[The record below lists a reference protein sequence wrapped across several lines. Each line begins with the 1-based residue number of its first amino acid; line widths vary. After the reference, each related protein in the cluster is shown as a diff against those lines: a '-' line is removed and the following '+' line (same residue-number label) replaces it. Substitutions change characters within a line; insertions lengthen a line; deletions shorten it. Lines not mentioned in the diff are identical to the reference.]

1 MRRLQI
7 YYKVIKDDKYPIPRI
22 EDIFAE
28 VGGGKYYCV
37 LDLHQAYLHM
47 PVDDVSAAI
56 QALSTHK
63 GCFKVNR
70 LMFGVKISPNPWQK
84 FMGIIFGNI
93 ANVTCFFDDILI
105 RGHTL
110 RELTTNLRTVFQI
123 LRDKNLHVNRSKC
136 QFLLK
141 SVSYL
146 GHIIDEDG
154 IKPIPDKI
162 QAIVDCKK
170 PNDVSELRTFLG
182 LINYYQ
188 KFIPDLSSKLFPLN
202 ELLQKDKP
210 FVWSK
215 KCHNTFNKL
224 KDEIT
229 SSNVLMKYNRA
240 LPLALAT
247 DASPTGLGAVIS
259 HVLPN
264 GQERPIAFASR
275 SLTKSE
281 KNYSQLDKEATA
293 IYWGLHKFFQY
304 CYGRK
309 ITLIT
314 VHQPLT
320 RILHPNKDLPPIS
333 ALRLLHYA
341 NFMSGFD
348 YDIMYR
354 NTKRHAN
361 ADFLSRFPYEKP
373 QIDDNLDST
382 STFLMNHISVLPVT
396 RDEIKKETLKD
407 SECVRYYT
415 ALQSGNPLPNEGNVA
430 EFSLQNGCVFKNIRI
445 MIPAILQK
453 RVLEELH
460 TAHTGM
466 VRMKALA
473 RSYVWWKNIDKD
485 IEYVCKSCV
494 SCAKIKPNVK
504 KVQVHPWEYP
514 KGPWERL
521 HLDYAGPFMNK
532 SFLIVVDAYTKWVEV
547 IPQNSTTA
555 SSTID
560 ALREIFSR
568 FGLPLKIV
576 TDNGPQF
583 RAFEFTS
590 FLTMNGIFQHFSA
603 PYHPATNGQA
613 ERFVY
618 TVKQG
623 LRAMENEAGSLHE
636 KLCTFLMQQRKLPN
650 STTGISP
657 SELMFSRQIRTKIDL
672 VKRESSIKTENNDT
686 HMKIQQYNVGDL
698 VQVRTYTN
706 KACKWKFGVIWTKRG
721 SLHYEIMIDGQK
733 YIRHIDQIRRTECK
747 PTNDK
752 PIYDDEPIDTT
763 RHDPSDIR
771 PDIVQAATSLP
782 NLPSA
787 SRQTPT

>member
-1 MRRLQI
+1 
-7 YYKVIKDDKYPIPRI
+7 
-22 EDIFAE
+22 
-28 VGGGKYYCV
+28 
-37 LDLHQAYLHM
+37 
-47 PVDDVSAAI
+47 
-56 QALSTHK
+56 
-63 GCFKVNR
+63 
-70 LMFGVKISPNPWQK
+70 
-84 FMGIIFGNI
+84 
-93 ANVTCFFDDILI
+93 
-105 RGHTL
+105 
-110 RELTTNLRTVFQI
+110 
-123 LRDKNLHVNRSKC
+123 
-136 QFLLK
+136 
-141 SVSYL
+141 
-146 GHIIDEDG
+146 
-154 IKPIPDKI
+154 
-162 QAIVDCKK
+162 
-170 PNDVSELRTFLG
+170 
-182 LINYYQ
+182 
-188 KFIPDLSSKLFPLN
+188 
-202 ELLQKDKP
+202 
-210 FVWSK
+210 
-215 KCHNTFNKL
+215 
-224 KDEIT
+224 
-229 SSNVLMKYNRA
+229 
-240 LPLALAT
+240 
-247 DASPTGLGAVIS
+247 
-259 HVLPN
+259 
-264 GQERPIAFASR
+264 
-275 SLTKSE
+275 
-281 KNYSQLDKEATA
+281 
-293 IYWGLHKFFQY
+293 
-304 CYGRK
+304 
-309 ITLIT
+309 
-314 VHQPLT
+314 
-320 RILHPNKDLPPIS
+320 
-333 ALRLLHYA
+333 
-341 NFMSGFD
+341 
-348 YDIMYR
+348 
-354 NTKRHAN
+354 
-361 ADFLSRFPYEKP
+361 
-373 QIDDNLDST
+373 
-382 STFLMNHISVLPVT
+382 
-396 RDEIKKETLKD
+396 
-407 SECVRYYT
+407 
-415 ALQSGNPLPNEGNVA
+415 
-430 EFSLQNGCVFKNIRI
+430 

-466 VRMKALA
+466 VRMKALS

-771 PDIVQAATSLP
+771 PDIVQAAISLP

-787 SRQTPT
+787 QERQDKHQPEVQETKHTLPSEEVNYPMQNESTQSNSDPVDSESIAPSCNPKVELCRSTRSKKAPERLQYTSFP